1 VDNQSRIEATE
12 IEATEIEATDFQSAK
27 NQERQMRKIL
37 FHYNQKFLCTTLKDK
52 EEPVTD
58 DESYDA
64 FHAAVGQVLGDLA
77 GDMGGIDGLIIRFD
91 EGLGPLELASANF
104 SMPSVSTAH
113 PGCRFWIAQVTF
125 VAE

>member
-1 VDNQSRIEATE
+1 
-12 IEATEIEATDFQSAK
+12 
-27 NQERQMRKIL
+27 MRKIL
-37 FHYNQKFLCTTLKDK
+37 FHYNTEFLCTTFKDK

-77 GDMGGIDGLIIRFD
+77 GDMGGLDGLIIRLD

-104 SMPSVSTAH
+104 SMPDPDHAGVR
-113 PGCRFWIAQVTF
+113 CFMAQVTF